1 MDLFTSSNSLIPI
14 PIPDGELLWLEQLPL
29 GLADQEVLAR
39 LVAETSWR
47 AESISLWGKQHL
59 QPRLT
64 AWHGDARYSYSGL
77 DLEPLPFTPL
87 LLDIK
92 HAVERATGEA
102 FNSVLLN
109 YYRDGRDSMGMHSD
123 DEAELGPEPAIASV
137 SFGATRTF
145 ILRHRRSKQTVKLD
159 LTSGSVLL
167 MRGKTQHFWLHGI
180 NKTVRPIG
188 PRVNLT
194 FRKILSSESKPQ
206 QKSR

>member
-14 PIPDGELLWLEQLPL
+14 PVPDGELLWLEQLPL
-29 GLADQEVLAR
+29 GLGNDAVLAR
-39 LVAETSWR
+39 LVAKTDWR
-47 AESISLWGKQHL
+47 AESISLWGKQYL

-77 DLEPLPFTPL
+77 DLEPQPFTPL

-92 HAVERATGEA
+92 QAVETATGHA

-109 YYRDGRDSMGMHSD
+109 YYRNERDSMGMHSD

-145 ILRHRRSKQTVKLD
+145 ILRHRQSKQTLKLD
-159 LTSGSVLL
+159 LTSGSMLL

-180 NKTVRPIG
+180 NKSARQIG

-194 FRKILSSESKPQ
+194 FRYIA
-206 QKSR
+206 